1 MLNKLHHVLRHT
13 HPADLQIIR
22 QYAQWLGLHRYVNN
36 RFYLIPQMHWVS
48 PRYSGGVKGSVRAHW
63 V

>member
-13 HPADLQIIR
+13 HPANLQIIR
-22 QYAQWLGLHRYVNN
+22 QCAQWLCLRRYVNN

-48 PRYSGGVKGSVRAHW
+48 PR
-63 V
+63 